1 MEKIIHFTKY
11 RFIALAFS
19 VVMIIGFFAG
29 SYFRGGLNYGIDF
42 VGGYKLVVKFEDK
55 SANEGTIR
63 SALSEFSPT
72 VQQIGEADKNE
83 YIISTKIENKVS
95 EGTAGVAGISKY
107 DLLKNTLSEKFKN
120 VVIESEE
127 NVGPAIGD
135 FLKKSAWKLSIIA
148 IVMMSLY
155 LAFRFEV
162 KFAVGAMAALFHD
175 ILASIA
181 FCGLTGIEINIP
193 VIAAFLTIFGYSVN
207 DTIVVFDRIRE
218 TNELKGKETYNDV
231 IDKAITQT
239 LTRTLITALTTLFAI
254 LSLYFIGGEVLNDFA
269 LVLLFGITIGTYSSI
284 FIASPTVLAWEK
296 WRLKK

>member
-11 RFIALAFS
+11 RFIAFAFS
-19 VVMIIGFFAG
+19 AVMIISFFAG
-29 SYFRGGLNYGIDF
+29 SYLKGGLNYGIDF
-42 VGGYKLVVKFEDK
+42 VGGYKLIVKFEDK

-72 VQQIGEADKNE
+72 VQQIGEAGKNE

-107 DLLKNTLSEKFKN
+107 DMMKNTLNEKFQN
-120 VVIESEE
+120 VKIESEE

-148 IVMMSLY
+148 VVMMSLY

-162 KFAVGAMAALFHD
+162 KFALGAMAALLHD
-175 ILASIA
+175 VLASIA
-181 FCGLTGIEINIP
+181 FCGLVGIEINIP

-218 TNELKGKETYNDV
+218 TNELKGKETFSDV

-239 LTRTLITALTTLFAI
+239 LTRTLLTALTTLFGI
-254 LSLYFIGGEVLNDFA
+254 LSLFFLGGEVLHDFS

-284 FIASPTVLAWEK
+284 YMASPVVLWWEK
-296 WRLKK
+296 WRAAK